1 MTKKGAT
8 HHEQPLYSIQALGMS
23 MLTSSY
29 NNKTIILVVMYW

>member
-23 MLTSSY
+23 MLTLSL
-29 NNKTIILVVMYW
+29 IHI

>member
-23 MLTSSY
+23 MLTS
-29 NNKTIILVVMYW
+29 NANQQLAF

>member
-23 MLTSSY
+23 MLTFML
-29 NNKTIILVVMYW
+29 KI

>member
-23 MLTSSY
+23 MLTCWL
-29 NNKTIILVVMYW
+29 KI

>member
-23 MLTSSY
+23 MLTSNVSSG
-29 NNKTIILVVMYW
+29 

>member
-23 MLTSSY
+23 MLTNRQLS
-29 NNKTIILVVMYW
+29 NNILFLSRS